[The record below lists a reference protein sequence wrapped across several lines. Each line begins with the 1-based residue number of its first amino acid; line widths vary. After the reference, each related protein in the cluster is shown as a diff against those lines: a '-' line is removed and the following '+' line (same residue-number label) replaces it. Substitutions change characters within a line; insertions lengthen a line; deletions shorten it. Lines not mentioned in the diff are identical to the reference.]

1 MLERVSPLFPM
12 QTEPT
17 DDELARRSAIKLA
30 LRARS
35 ALARRERWL
44 EQAVLAFDAG
54 LPERIRG
61 DERFVQ
67 SLEDAETAE
76 ALADAIA
83 AHEGDARDRWMEAMS
98 LLRAIQ
104 AADQAYERDLGDAL
118 ECHRKAITT
127 GIEEDGDDEPNG
139 P

>member
-1 MLERVSPLFPM
+1 MG
-12 QTEPT
+12 TEAT

-44 EQAVLAFDAG
+44 EQAVLAFDDAV
-54 LPERIRG
+54 PERIRG
-61 DERFVQ
+61 DERFAQ
-67 SLEDAETAE
+67 ALEDAETAE
-76 ALADAIA
+76 ALEQAIA
-83 AHEGDARDRWMEAMS
+83 SNRDEAQDWWMKAMR

-104 AADQAYERDLGDAL
+104 AADQAYERELGEAL
-118 ECHRKAITT
+118 ERHRKLITT
-127 GIEEDGDDEPNG
+127 DIEDNDDDATHG

>member
-1 MLERVSPLFPM
+1 MH
-12 QTEPT
+12 TEPT

-54 LPERIRG
+54 VPERIRG
-61 DERFVQ
+61 DERFEQ
-67 SLEDAETAE
+67 ALEDAETAE
-76 ALADAIA
+76 AL
-83 AHEGDARDRWMEAMS
+83 GDAMELHRGEERDWWMKAMR

-104 AADQAYERDLGDAL
+104 AADQAYERELGEAL
-118 ECHRKAITT
+118 ERHRKVITT
-127 GIEEDGDDEPNG
+127 GTEESGDDETHAP
-139 P
+139 

>member
-1 MLERVSPLFPM
+1 MG
-12 QTEPT
+12 TEAT

-44 EQAVLAFDAG
+44 EQAVLAFDAAV
-54 LPERIRG
+54 PERIRG
-61 DERFVQ
+61 DERFAQ
-67 SLEDAETAE
+67 ALE
-76 ALADAIA
+76 DAIA
-83 AHEGDARDRWMEAMS
+83 ANRDQAQDWWMKAMR

-104 AADQAYERDLGDAL
+104 AADQAYERELGEAL
-118 ECHRKAITT
+118 ERHRKLITT
-127 GIEEDGDDEPNG
+127 GIEDNDDDATHG

>member
-1 MLERVSPLFPM
+1 M

-44 EQAVLAFDAG
+44 EQAVIAFDAAV
-54 LPERIRG
+54 PDRIRE
-61 DERFVQ
+61 DERFAQ
-67 SLEDAETAE
+67 ALEDADTAE
-76 ALADAIA
+76 AL
-83 AHEGDARDRWMEAMS
+83 GDAMASHKGDAHDWWMKAMR

-104 AADQAYERDLGDAL
+104 AADQAYERELSEAL
-118 ECHRKAITT
+118 ERHRQVITT
-127 GIEEDGDDEPNG
+127 GTEENTDDEPHA

>member
-1 MLERVSPLFPM
+1 M

-35 ALARRERWL
+35 ALARRDRWL
-44 EQAVLAFDAG
+44 EQAVLAFDAAV
-54 LPERIRG
+54 PERIRE
-61 DERFVQ
+61 DERFAQ
-67 SLEDAETAE
+67 ALEDAETAE
-76 ALADAIA
+76 ALGNAMAS
-83 AHEGDARDRWMEAMS
+83 HRGDAQDWWMKAMR

-104 AADQAYERDLGDAL
+104 AADQAYERELGEAL
-118 ECHRKAITT
+118 ERHRKVITAGT
-127 GIEEDGDDEPNG
+127 EETGDDEPHA

>member
-1 MLERVSPLFPM
+1 MHI
-12 QTEPT
+12 EPT

-54 LPERIRG
+54 MPERIRG
-61 DERFVQ
+61 DERFAQ
-67 SLEDAETAE
+67 ALEDAETAE
-76 ALADAIA
+76 ALEQAIA
-83 AHEGDARDRWMEAMS
+83 SHRGDAQDWWMKAMG

-104 AADQAYERDLGDAL
+104 AADQAYERELGEAL
-118 ECHRKAITT
+118 ERHRNVMTT
-127 GIEEDGDDEPNG
+127 GTEENGDERTDAP
-139 P
+139 

>member
-1 MLERVSPLFPM
+1 M

-44 EQAVLAFDAG
+44 KQAVLAFDAAV
-54 LPERIRG
+54 PERIRG
-61 DERFVQ
+61 DERFERA
-67 SLEDAETAE
+67 LEDAQTAE
-76 ALADAIA
+76 ALGHAMAS
-83 AHEGDARDRWMEAMS
+83 HRGEARAWWMKAMT

-104 AADQAYERDLGDAL
+104 AADQAYERELGEAL
-118 ECHRKAITT
+118 ERHRNVITSGT
-127 GIEEDGDDEPNG
+127 EENGDEGTHAP
-139 P
+139 